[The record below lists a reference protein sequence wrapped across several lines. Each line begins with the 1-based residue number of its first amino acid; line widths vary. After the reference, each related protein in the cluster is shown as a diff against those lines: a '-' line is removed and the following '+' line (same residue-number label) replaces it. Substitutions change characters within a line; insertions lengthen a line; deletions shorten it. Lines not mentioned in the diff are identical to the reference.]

1 MRINTQM
8 RTLNDPKQIAKFQEA
23 LKKSREENN
32 LKKIA
37 DEKLAKWNPIANKL
51 QIDLKE
57 GEIYG
62 RKKKLY

>member
-51 QIDLKE
+51 QIDL
-57 GEIYG
+57 
-62 RKKKLY
+62 